1 METLQREA
9 RFWVIR
15 DPQLVSHC
23 IFIIILRI
31 ECKKKLFQKQMLV
44 CLSALTGIDG
54 SSVQLQLHG
63 QEPVPAQ
70 EMLGLGDAP
79 IELCWEQRMS

>member
-1 METLQREA
+1 
-9 RFWVIR
+9 
-15 DPQLVSHC
+15 
-23 IFIIILRI
+23 
-31 ECKKKLFQKQMLV
+31 MLV